1 MGTMDFK
8 TDASAVT
15 INLLLIVRPEEAAS
29 KEKGQREG
37 QTEGGRGAGSKGDGN
52 GNSRSQAPQ
61 GTGLNGRR
69 GPTDP
74 CEQTPPITAGPDKG
88 TQVTVEIH
96 HEDTTPQLIKRLSL
110 GKGSQRLRGHDN
122 KGFQKTEAPRPPGAK
137 DLHAYPWDKSS
148 LKSMPVDLQQ
158 LEKLDAYALKVN
170 VTNSVEELVKALLKQ
185 ARTDLEK
192 VRAIWMWICH
202 HIEYDVVGYHNKSQ
216 LSSKPRDVLQMG
228 KSICEGYAELFE
240 HMCSLAGIQCKKLS
254 GHAKGHGYKTGQ
266 TFTGDS
272 DHAWNAVYLEGR
284 WHLLDSTWGSGS
296 VDDSFTKFTY
306 RYNEFYFLTH
316 PALFINNHFPDNSNW
331 QLLKP
336 TLTLKEF
343 ENNMLHNSNFYT
355 LGLLAAR
362 PDTPIIR
369 TVNGKASVSVDCR
382 SGTLFMFKLKGT
394 DEHGLMTL
402 KKHGMELDIYP
413 QKTGS
418 HKLEIFAKPSKAE
431 AADDVYK
438 CVLEYVVECE
448 SVDKA
453 MRFPKELHQPVGPSW
468 FSERQGFLRPSHS
481 QPILHTN
488 DGRCSLT
495 FTLSKDISVLTSL
508 HADGSSS
515 LSEDMGRRHVLQI
528 HRRNQIE
535 LKVHLPHAGNF
546 VLKIYSKKKSDP
558 GNYDYIFNYLIRCL
572 NTEVKWPAFPQS
584 YSKWLQDYEILEPLS
599 GLLPANRNVQFKLK
613 MHGIAKVLVQ
623 AENTYP
629 LTQNKGCWEGT
640 CNTSG
645 CREVFVMVHENA
657 NHSFY
662 SQVLKY
668 EVETQ

>member
-1 MGTMDFK
+1 I
-8 TDASAVT
+8 A
-15 INLLLIVRPEEAAS
+15 AAS
-29 KEKGQREG
+29 FAKELDSMMPWQ
-37 QTEGGRGAGSKGDGN
+37 AILPFSSMSWLVFPFLGSL
-52 GNSRSQAPQ
+52 SSFLA
-61 GTGLNGRR
+61 
-69 GPTDP
+69 
-74 CEQTPPITAGPDKG
+74 G

-96 HEDTTPQLIKRLSL
+96 PKDTTPQLFKKLSF
-110 GKGSQRLRGHDN
+110 GKGKNTPSLPETMTAR
-122 KGFQKTEAPRPPGAK
+122 FFP
-137 DLHAYPWDKSS
+137 AYPWDKSS

-158 LEKLDAYALKVN
+158 FEKLDAYALKV
-170 VTNSVEELVKALLKQ
+170 SLELVKALLKQ

-202 HIEYDVVGYHNKSQ
+202 HIGRLRSSAENIRLLFKPEVSCRTLLF
-216 LSSKPRDVLQMG
+216 LS
-228 KSICEGYAELFE
+228 
-240 HMCSLAGIQCKKLS
+240 SLAGIQCMKLS
-254 GHAKGHGYKTGQ
+254 GYSKGYGYKMGQ

-272 DHAWNAVYLEGR
+272 DHAWNAVYLDGR
-284 WHLLDSTWGSGS
+284 WHLLDSTWGSGA
-296 VDDSFTKFTY
+296 VDDSFTKFTF

-336 TLTLKEF
+336 TLSLKDF
-343 ENNMLHNSNFYT
+343 ENNMLHNSNFYM
-355 LGLLAAR
+355 LGLLTAHPETAV
-362 PDTPIIR
+362 IQ

-382 SGTLFMFKLKGT
+382 SATLFTFKLKGT

-402 KKHGMELDIYP
+402 KKHGMKLDIYP

-418 HKLEIFAKPSKAE
+418 HKLQIFAKPSKASE
-431 AADDVYK
+431 DVYN
-438 CVLEYVVECE
+438 CVLEYVVECK
-448 SVDKA
+448 SVDKT
-453 MRFPKELHQPVGPSW
+453 MRFPKDLHQPVGPSW
-468 FSERQGFLRPSHS
+468 FTERQGFLRPSHPD
-481 QPILHTN
+481 PIIHTN

-495 FTLSKDISVLTSL
+495 FTLGKDISVLASL
-508 HADGSSS
+508 HSDNSS
-515 LSEDMGRRHVLQI
+515 LTEDMRRRHIMQI

-535 LKVHLPHAGNF
+535 LKIHLPHTGNF
-546 VLKIYSKKKSDP
+546 VLKIYAKKKSDP
-558 GNYDYIFNYLIRCL
+558 GNYDYIFNYLITCL

-584 YSKWLQDYEILEPLS
+584 YSKWVEDYEILEPLS

-613 MHGIAKVLVQ
+613 MHGVAKVLVQ

-629 LTQNKGCWEGT
+629 LTQSRDYWEGT

-662 SQVLKY
+662 SHVLKY

>member
-1 MGTMDFK
+1 MGNFQSFFT
-8 TDASAVT
+8 TWARRLCPGCASEDANKANNLTVHMEMGAVT
-15 INLLLIVRPEEAAS
+15 GEDSQPS
-29 KEKGQREG
+29 S
-37 QTEGGRGAGSKGDGN
+37 TGSKGDGN
-52 GNSRSQAPQ
+52 GNSRSQAAQ
-61 GTGLNGRR
+61 GTDLN
-69 GPTDP
+69 
-74 CEQTPPITAGPDKG
+74 G

-96 HEDTTPQLIKRLSL
+96 HEDTSPQLIKRLSL

-158 LEKLDAYALKVN
+158 LKKLDAYALKVN

-355 LGLLAAR
+355 LGLLAAH
-362 PDTPIIR
+362 PETPIIQ

-402 KKHGMELDIYP
+402 KRHGMQLDIYP

-431 AADDVYK
+431 ASDDVYK

-468 FSERQGFLRPSHS
+468 FSERQGFLRPSHGE
-481 QPILHTN
+481 PVLHTN

-508 HADGSSS
+508 HSDGSGS
-515 LSEDMGRRHVLQI
+515 LAEDMGRRHVLQV
-528 HRRNQIE
+528 HRRNQVE
-535 LKVHLPHAGNF
+535 LKVQLPHAGSF

-599 GLLPANRNVQFKLK
+599 GLLPANRNVHFKLK
-613 MHGIAKVLVQ
+613 MHGVAKVLVQ

-662 SQVLKY
+662 SHVLKY
-668 EVETQ
+668 EVEAQ

>member
-1 MGTMDFK
+1 RKNTPSLPKTM
-8 TDASAVT
+8 
-15 INLLLIVRPEEAAS
+15 
-29 KEKGQREG
+29 
-37 QTEGGRGAGSKGDGN
+37 
-52 GNSRSQAPQ
+52 
-61 GTGLNGRR
+61 
-69 GPTDP
+69 
-74 CEQTPPITAGPDKG
+74 
-88 TQVTVEIH
+88 
-96 HEDTTPQLIKRLSL
+96 TTHFSP
-110 GKGSQRLRGHDN
+110 
-122 KGFQKTEAPRPPGAK
+122 
-137 DLHAYPWDKSS
+137 AYPWDKSS

-170 VTNSVEELVKALLKQ
+170 VKNSVEELVKALLKQ

-192 VRAIWMWICH
+192 VRVIWMWICH

-240 HMCSLAGIQCKKLS
+240 HMCRLAGIQCKKLS
-254 GHAKGHGYKTGQ
+254 GHAKGYGYKTGQ

-296 VDDSFTKFTY
+296 VDDAFTKFTY

-355 LGLLAAR
+355 LGLLATH
-362 PDTPIIR
+362 PETPIIQ
-369 TVNGKASVSVDCR
+369 TVNGKASVSVECHP
-382 SGTLFMFKLKGT
+382 GTLFMFKLKGT
-394 DEHGLMTL
+394 DKHGLMTL
-402 KKHGMELDIYP
+402 KKDGMELDIYP
-413 QKTGS
+413 QNTGR

-431 AADDVYK
+431 ASDDVYT
-438 CVLEYVVECE
+438 CVVEYVVECE

-453 MRFPKELHQPVGPSW
+453 MRFPKDLLQPVGPSW
-468 FSERQGFLRPSHS
+468 FSKRQGFLQPSHKE
-481 QPILHTN
+481 PVLHTN

-495 FTLSKDISVLTSL
+495 FTLGKDISVQTSL
-508 HADGSSS
+508 HTDGSS
-515 LSEDMGRRHVLQI
+515 LTEDEGRRHVLQT
-528 HRRNQIE
+528 QCKSQVK

-546 VLKIYSKKKSDP
+546 VLKIYSKKRSDP
-558 GNYDYIFNYLIRCL
+558 GNYDYVFNYLIRCL
-572 NTEVKWPAFPQS
+572 NTEVKWPPFPKR
-584 YSKWLQDYEILEPLS
+584 YIKWLPDYEIEEPLS
-599 GLLPANRNVQFKLK
+599 GLLPANRNVHFKLK
-613 MHGIAKVLVQ
+613 MHSIAKVLVQ
-623 AENTYP
+623 AEDTYT
-629 LTQNKGCWEGT
+629 LTQNMGYWEGT

-645 CREVFVMVHENA
+645 CTEVFVMVHENA

-662 SQVLKY
+662 SQVLRY

>member
-1 MGTMDFK
+1 
-8 TDASAVT
+8 
-15 INLLLIVRPEEAAS
+15 
-29 KEKGQREG
+29 
-37 QTEGGRGAGSKGDGN
+37 
-52 GNSRSQAPQ
+52 
-61 GTGLNGRR
+61 
-69 GPTDP
+69 
-74 CEQTPPITAGPDKG
+74 G

-96 HEDTTPQLIKRLSL
+96 HEDTSPQLIKRLSL
-110 GKGSQRLRGHDN
+110 GKDRSSVPLFHHTAKKN
-122 KGFQKTEAPRPPGAK
+122 TPCLPKTVTTHFFP
-137 DLHAYPWDKSS
+137 AYPWDKSS

-170 VTNSVEELVKALLKQ
+170 VKNSVEELVKALLKK

-336 TLTLKEF
+336 TLTLREF
-343 ENNMLHNSNFYT
+343 ENNMLHSSNFYM
-355 LGLLAAR
+355 LGLLAAH
-362 PDTPIIR
+362 PETPIIH

-402 KKHGMELDIYP
+402 QKHGMELDIYP
-413 QKTGS
+413 QETGR

-431 AADDVYK
+431 ASDDDYK
-438 CVLEYVVECE
+438 CVVEYVVECE

-453 MRFPKELHQPVGPSW
+453 MRFPKDLHQPVGPSW
-468 FSERQGFLRPSHS
+468 FSERHGFLQPSHR
-481 QPILHTN
+481 QPVLHTN
-488 DGRCSLT
+488 DGRCSLL
-495 FTLSKDISVLTSL
+495 FTLRRDISVLTSL
-508 HADGSSS
+508 HAEGSS
-515 LSEDMGRRHVLQI
+515 LAEDMGRRHVLQI
-528 HRRNQIE
+528 HRRSQIE
-535 LKVHLPHAGNF
+535 LKVHLPHTGNF

-613 MHGIAKVLVQ
+613 MHGVAKVLVQ

-629 LTQNKGCWEGT
+629 LTHNKGFWEGT

>member
-1 MGTMDFK
+1 
-8 TDASAVT
+8 SLVQ
-15 INLLLIVRPEEAAS
+15 P
-29 KEKGQREG
+29 GQHVSGELCK
-37 QTEGGRGAGSKGDGN
+37 QT
-52 GNSRSQAPQ
+52 Q
-61 GTGLNGRR
+61 
-69 GPTDP
+69 
-74 CEQTPPITAGPDKG
+74 PITSHSDEGA
-88 TQVTVEIH
+88 QVTVEIH
-96 HEDTTPQLIKRLSL
+96 RENTPPQPIKIHS
-110 GKGSQRLRGHDN
+110 SE
-122 KGFQKTEAPRPPGAK
+122 KGFQGTEGPRPPGAK

-158 LEKLDAYALKVN
+158 LKKLDDYALKVD
-170 VTNSVEELVKALLKQ
+170 VKTSVEELVKALLKH

-216 LSSKPRDVLQMG
+216 RSSEPRDVLRRG
-228 KSICEGYAELFE
+228 KSVCEGYAVLFE
-240 HMCSLAGIQCKKLS
+240 QMCSIAGIQCKKLS
-254 GHAKGHGYKTGQ
+254 GHAKGYGYKIGK

-343 ENNMLHNSNFYT
+343 ENNILHNSNFYN
-355 LGLLAAR
+355 LGLLAAQ
-362 PDTPIIR
+362 PETPIIQ

-382 SGTLFMFKLKGT
+382 GGMLFMFKLKGRA
-394 DEHGLMTL
+394 EHGLMTL
-402 KKHGMELDIYP
+402 KKKGMKLDIYP

-418 HKLEIFAKPSKAE
+418 HQLEIFAKPSKSE
-431 AADDVYK
+431 DLDDVYE
-438 CVLEYVVECE
+438 CVLKYIVECE
-448 SVDKA
+448 SVDES
-453 MRFPKELHQPVGPSW
+453 MCFPKDLHQPVGPSW
-468 FSERQGFLRPSHS
+468 FSERQGFLRPSHCE
-481 QPILHTN
+481 PIIHTN

-495 FTLSKDISVLTSL
+495 FTLGRDISVLATL
-508 HADGSSS
+508 HSDRSS
-515 LSEDMGRRHVLQI
+515 LTEDVARRHIMQI
-528 HRRNQIE
+528 HRGNQIE
-535 LKVHLPHAGNF
+535 LKIHLPHPGKF
-546 VLKIYSKKKSDP
+546 VLKIYAKKKSDP
-558 GNYDYIFNYLIRCL
+558 GNYDYVFNYLITCL
-572 NTEVKWPAFPQS
+572 NREVKWPPFPQS
-584 YSKWLQDYEILEPLS
+584 YSKWLEDYEILEPLS

-613 MHGIAKVLVQ
+613 MHSVAKVLVQ
-623 AENTYP
+623 AEDTYP
-629 LTQNKGCWEGT
+629 LTENRGCWEGT

-662 SQVLKY
+662 SHVLKY
-668 EVETQ
+668 IVETQ

>member
-37 QTEGGRGAGSKGDGN
+37 QTEGGRGAGLEGDGN
-52 GNSRSQAPQ
+52 GNSRSQPPQ
-61 GTGLNGRR
+61 GTDLNGQC

-74 CEQTPPITAGPDKG
+74 REQTPPLILGPDKG

-96 HEDTTPQLIKRLSL
+96 HEDTSPQLIKRLSL
-110 GKGSQRLRGHDN
+110 GKGSQRLRGHYN
-122 KGFQKTEAPRPPGAK
+122 KGFQKTEAPPPPGAK
-137 DLHAYPWDKSS
+137 DLHVYPWDKSS
-148 LKSMPVDLQQ
+148 LKSMPVDLEQFK
-158 LEKLDAYALKVN
+158 KLDDYALKVN
-170 VTNSVEELVKALLKQ
+170 VKNSVEELVKALLKQ

-216 LSSKPRDVLQMG
+216 LSSKPRDVFQMG

-343 ENNMLHNSNFYT
+343 ENNMLHSSNFYM
-355 LGLLAAR
+355 LGLLATH
-362 PDTPIIR
+362 PETPIIQ
-369 TVNGKASVSVDCR
+369 TVNGKASISVDCR
-382 SGTLFMFKLKGT
+382 SNMLFTFKLKGAQ
-394 DEHGLMTL
+394 EHGLMTL
-402 KKHGMELDIYP
+402 EKHGMKLDIYP

-431 AADDVYK
+431 ASDDVYK
-438 CVLEYVVECE
+438 CVVEYVVECE

-453 MRFPKELHQPVGPSW
+453 MCFPKDLRQPVGPSW
-468 FSERQGFLRPSHS
+468 FSECHGFLQPSHRE
-481 QPILHTN
+481 PILHTN
-488 DGRCSLT
+488 DGRCSFT
-495 FTLSKDISVLTSL
+495 FNLSKDISILTLL
-508 HADGSSS
+508 HTDGSSHA
-515 LSEDMGRRHVLQI
+515 EDMGRQHVLQI
-528 HRRNQIE
+528 QRRNQIE
-535 LKVHLPHAGNF
+535 LKVQLPHAGSF
-546 VLKIYSKKKSDP
+546 VLQIYSKKKSDP
-558 GNYDYIFNYLIRCL
+558 GNYDYTFNYLIRCL
-572 NTEVKWPAFPQS
+572 NMEVKWPAFPQS

-599 GLLPANRNVQFKLK
+599 GLLPANRNVQFRLK

-623 AENTYP
+623 AENIYP
-629 LTQNKGCWEGT
+629 LTQNKGVWEGT
-640 CNTSG
+640 CSTSG

-657 NHSFY
+657 NHTFY

-668 EVETQ
+668 EVEAQ

>member
-1 MGTMDFK
+1 MLQPCTNPSSLDRMAPAFH
-8 TDASAVT
+8 
-15 INLLLIVRPEEAAS
+15 AA
-29 KEKGQREG
+29 
-37 QTEGGRGAGSKGDGN
+37 GRGLLWVPSCPLLPKSLLMDVSMGQAGALS
-52 GNSRSQAPQ
+52 
-61 GTGLNGRR
+61 
-69 GPTDP
+69 P
-74 CEQTPPITAGPDKG
+74 CSTILPGKTLPPKTM
-88 TQVTVEIH
+88 
-96 HEDTTPQLIKRLSL
+96 TTRFFP
-110 GKGSQRLRGHDN
+110 
-122 KGFQKTEAPRPPGAK
+122 
-137 DLHAYPWDKSS
+137 AYPWDKSS

-158 LEKLDAYALKVN
+158 LEKLDAYALKV
-170 VTNSVEELVKALLKQ
+170 SLELVKALLKQ

-296 VDDSFTKFTY
+296 VDDSFTKFTH

-394 DEHGLMTL
+394 DEQGLMTL
-402 KKHGMELDIYP
+402 KRHGMELDIFP

-431 AADDVYK
+431 AVDDVYK

-481 QPILHTN
+481 QPIIHTN

-508 HADGSSS
+508 HTDSSSS

-584 YSKWLQDYEILEPLS
+584 YTKWLQDYEILEPLS

-613 MHGIAKVLVQ
+613 MNGVAKVLVQ

-629 LTQNKGCWEGT
+629 LTQNKDCWEGT

-662 SQVLKY
+662 SHVLKY